1 MQNKN
6 KQVAESFINGQHSQ
20 SGHLWTD
27 GQNLFSYGLKI
38 GETRGAQKVVFN
50 YTASGE
56 YRSKTTSTHVRLA
69 ERCGAKLI
77 EVGE

>member
-1 MQNKN
+1 MKN
-6 KQVAESFINGQHSQ
+6 KEVIQSFINNNYGRA
-20 SGHLWTD
+20 GNLMTD
-27 GQNLFSYGLKI
+27 GNDLFSYGLKI
-38 GETRGAQKVVFN
+38 GETRVGYKVVFN

-56 YRSKTTSTHVRLA
+56 YQSKTTSKHVRLA